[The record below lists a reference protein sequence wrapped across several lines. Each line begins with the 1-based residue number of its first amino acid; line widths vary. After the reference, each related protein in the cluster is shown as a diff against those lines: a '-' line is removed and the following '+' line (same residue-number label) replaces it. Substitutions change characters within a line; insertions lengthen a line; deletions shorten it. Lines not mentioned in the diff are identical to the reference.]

1 MRTSLRWCP
10 ALLLLLSA
18 CAAPAPAPPKAAP
31 ASPKPTLYERVA
43 DKLAKR
49 PDLEK
54 LGQPPAE
61 LEQVSWMLGE
71 WTVEAKVYATP
82 ANPES
87 VEQGRCSITKVLGD
101 SWLQLADTYP
111 EGTQDLGFLT
121 YNLVTRR
128 WVSLGLDSLGNS
140 IATHGERWVSDRLVL
155 TAPGVEIMGEVVT
168 LRQTIVRTGQ
178 DEFRLVNEEQRPDG
192 SWVALDE
199 YRYRREGKKAE

>member
-1 MRTSLRWCP
+1 MPSLSARRL
-10 ALLLLLSA
+10 ALLLLLTA
-18 CAAPAPAPPKAAP
+18 CATPAPAPPEIAP
-31 ASPKPTLYERVA
+31 AAPKPTLYERVA

-54 LGQPPAE
+54 LGAPPAE

-71 WTVEAKVYATP
+71 WTVEAKVFATQATP
-82 ANPES
+82 ES
-87 VEQGRCSITKVLGD
+87 IERGRCTISKVLGD
-101 SWLQLADTYP
+101 SWLQLADSYP

-140 IATHGERWVSDRLVL
+140 IATQGDRWVSDRLAL

-178 DEFRLVNEEQRPDG
+178 DEFRVVNEERRPDG

-199 YRYRREGKKAE
+199 YRYRREGSRP